1 MELEVVVAKGGQE
14 KSIWQVF
21 YNKAREISMNFFQ
34 LFVENGIV
42 RGVVL

>member
-1 MELEVVVAKGGQE
+1 VELEVIVAKSGQE
-14 KSIWQVF
+14 KSVWQVF
-21 YNKAREISMNFFQ
+21 YHEFREISMNFFQ